1 MEWERVKREKE
12 EVEKKRAHY
21 YQYHDAP
28 QSRVLTPCS
37 YLFCCM
43 YGSILPDSE
52 TALKPALLLS
62 RISQEWV
69 LVTPVAELGLYS
81 GPEAGFDIAYLV

>member
-1 MEWERVKREKE
+1 
-12 EVEKKRAHY
+12 
-21 YQYHDAP
+21 
-28 QSRVLTPCS
+28 
-37 YLFCCM
+37 M